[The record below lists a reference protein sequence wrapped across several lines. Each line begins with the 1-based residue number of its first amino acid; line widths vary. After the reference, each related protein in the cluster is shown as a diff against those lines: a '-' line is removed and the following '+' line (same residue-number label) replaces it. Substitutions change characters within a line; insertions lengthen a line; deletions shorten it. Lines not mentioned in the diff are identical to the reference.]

1 MWRTGEGE
9 GREGKRKRAGG
20 CVFVGGGKQ
29 VQQVHATQSNVQIMT
44 CAEWQPSKGF
54 VESNL

>member
-1 MWRTGEGE
+1 MWRAGG
-9 GREGKRKRAGG
+9 GEGKRKRAGG
-20 CVFVGGGKQ
+20 WVFVGGGGKQ
-29 VQQVHATQSNVQIMT
+29 VQQIHATQSNVQIMT